1 MANLNLLSRA
11 FCGRLFF
18 TRGDH
23 PELLIA
29 GLTQARIIAVV
40 TFLIAISVLIA
51 RWRKS
56 QECPTENASVS

>member
-1 MANLNLLSRA
+1 MANLNLLSRT

-40 TFLIAISVLIA
+40 TFLIAISVFDSLLEKKPGMS
-51 RWRKS
+51 R
-56 QECPTENASVS
+56 